1 MSHAFAARSSLRT
14 VTHTL
19 ARALAHALVLLP
31 SLMVV
36 PAQAASTPAATSP
49 AASPTPTSAPAPH
62 RTRTDLNLVVLGSGG
77 PELTDQR
84 AGSGYLLREGDRARF
99 LIDFGPGTSQTFER
113 VRAQIA
119 DLHAVLFTHLHV
131 DHTNDLPALVK
142 ASFFSTRSRDLPI
155 YGPSGND
162 TVPDTATFLQR
173 LFGEQGAWSYL
184 SDYLTGEGDFALKP
198 VVVDALVRFPP
209 RPAGALQTHTPQPAP
224 SQQPAPSHS
233 EPQAVATGND
243 ASGDPSFPPQ
253 PHYRAT
259 IHGYTLTAVPIT
271 HGLLPSLAWRI
282 EKDGCAVVVSGD
294 TSNIGHT
301 LDTLVKDA
309 NLFVA
314 PNAVPQ
320 DSTDA
325 IALRLHMPPAEIGR
339 IAATGKAR
347 TLVLSHFM
355 QRTRLVQKQTR
366 TEIARHYGGP
376 IRLARD
382 GDVYRIADGQRVSPS
397 SP

>member
-49 AASPTPTSAPAPH
+49 TPTSAPAPH
-62 RTRTDLNLVVLGSGG
+62 CTRTDLNLVVLGSGG
-77 PELTDQR
+77 PEPTDQR

-162 TVPDTATFLQR
+162 TVP
-173 LFGEQGAWSYL
+173 
-184 SDYLTGEGDFALKP
+184 
-198 VVVDALVRFPP
+198 PP
-209 RPAGALQTHTPQPAP
+209 
-224 SQQPAPSHS
+224 SC
-233 EPQAVATGND
+233 
-243 ASGDPSFPPQ
+243 SGCS
-253 PHYRAT
+253 
-259 IHGYTLTAVPIT
+259 
-271 HGLLPSLAWRI
+271 
-282 EKDGCAVVVSGD
+282 
-294 TSNIGHT
+294 
-301 LDTLVKDA
+301 A
-309 NLFVA
+309 N
-314 PNAVPQ
+314 
-320 DSTDA
+320 
-325 IALRLHMPPAEIGR
+325 RGRGR
-339 IAATGKAR
+339 ICPT
-347 TLVLSHFM
+347 
-355 QRTRLVQKQTR
+355 
-366 TEIARHYGGP
+366 I
-376 IRLARD
+376 
-382 GDVYRIADGQRVSPS
+382 
-397 SP
+397 

>member
-1 MSHAFAARSSLRT
+1 M
-14 VTHTL
+14 
-19 ARALAHALVLLP
+19 
-31 SLMVV
+31 
-36 PAQAASTPAATSP
+36 
-49 AASPTPTSAPAPH
+49 
-62 RTRTDLNLVVLGSGG
+62 
-77 PELTDQR
+77 
-84 AGSGYLLREGDRARF
+84 
-99 LIDFGPGTSQTFER
+99 
-113 VRAQIA
+113 
-119 DLHAVLFTHLHV
+119 
-131 DHTNDLPALVK
+131 
-142 ASFFSTRSRDLPI
+142 
-155 YGPSGND
+155 
-162 TVPDTATFLQR
+162 
-173 LFGEQGAWSYL
+173 
-184 SDYLTGEGDFALKP
+184 
-198 VVVDALVRFPP
+198 RFPP

>member
-49 AASPTPTSAPAPH
+49 TPTSAPAPH
-62 RTRTDLNLVVLGSGG
+62 CTRTDLNLVVLGSGG

-301 LDTLVKDA
+301 LDALVKDA
-309 NLFVA
+309 DLFVA

-339 IAATGKAR
+339 IAATAR
-347 TLVLSHFM
+347 PRALLLSHFM
-355 QRTRLVQKQTR
+355 QRTRLVQKQSR
-366 TEIARHYGGP
+366 AEIARHYNGP
-376 IRLARD
+376 ILLARD
-382 GDVYRIADGQRVSPS
+382 GDAYRIADGQPIPPS
-397 SP
+397 NTRTP